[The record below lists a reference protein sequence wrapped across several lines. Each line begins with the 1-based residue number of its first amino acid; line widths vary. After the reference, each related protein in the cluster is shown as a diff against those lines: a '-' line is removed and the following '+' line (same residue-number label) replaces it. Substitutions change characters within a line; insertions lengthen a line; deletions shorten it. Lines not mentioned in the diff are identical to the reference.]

1 LNEDQ
6 WEDEWQ
12 PVIDAVGRDFL
23 DGEIIWGAD
32 LVEPGAIR
40 RYLEP
45 LEFDS
50 GLHTDYEVARY
61 HNFPNVTMP
70 YTGVIAWTLPAAWQ
84 PGELLFDSDAR
95 DAQPVN
101 SRINNA
107 EMDIGPNTSG
117 FFGTDIEL
125 DFYREII
132 AGEQI
137 GRRGKTLVSCVPKQ
151 TSVGRGAFMTWQS
164 EVITESEEI
173 VGQIRIGTYAY
184 VPHET
189 TPKQ

>member
-1 LNEDQ
+1 MNEDQ

-23 DGEIIWGAD
+23 DGEVSWGAD

-50 GLHTDYEVARY
+50 GLHTDYEVARHY
-61 HNFPNVTMP
+61 NFPNVTMP
-70 YTGVIAWTLPAAWQ
+70 YTGVIAWTLPPAWQ

-95 DAQPVN
+95 NAQPVN

-107 EMDIGPNTSG
+107 EMDMGPNTSG

-164 EVITESEEI
+164 EVITESGEV
-173 VGQIRIGTYAY
+173 VGLIRVGTYAY
-184 VPHET
+184 IPHET